1 MPSTTSM
8 ASTGRFDLRICPFS
22 ILPPGSKV
30 VRAPSFGSLHGG
42 TLHLLLPSLGL
53 LCGGVSTS
61 CLCPA
66 LSCAQGANALGSAAV
81 AISALPAGL
90 TPAVPSAW
98 ADAAPTTGS
107 APPHLYTSMPEGS
120 SSPVLV
126 FLATPGSPKGSRS
139 PRRKG
144 ESPNADAPPDF
155 SRTSICKSGGFQSL
169 GQ

>member
-1 MPSTTSM
+1 M
-8 ASTGRFDLRICPFS
+8 ASTGRFDLRICPFG
-22 ILPPGSKV
+22 ILPPGSQV
-30 VRAPSFGSLHGG
+30 VRAPSFGSLCGG
-42 TLHLLLPSLGL
+42 TLCLLLPLLGL
-53 LCGGVSTS
+53 LCGGTLTS
-61 CLCPA
+61 CLRPA
-66 LSCAQGANALGSAAV
+66 LSCARGANTSGSVAV
-81 AISALPAGL
+81 AISALPVGL

-107 APPHLYTSMPEGS
+107 APPCLCASMPEGLS
-120 SSPVLV
+120 SSALV

-144 ESPNADAPPDF
+144 ESPNADTPPDF